1 MALTDLLSAIGDAI
15 RKKTGTTEKLRLDE
29 MPIAIEN
36 IQGGSSG
43 GTDTLIDYIMGKPTK
58 IESDEITSLKSYEL
72 QRGNLIE
79 LNLPNL
85 TSLNG
90 DYCIRN
96 TGIKTLDL
104 PKLVEMQS
112 NSISS
117 NSFLESVNLP
127 SLICG
132 QEYQKGFGLP
142 YHGALKKINIPK
154 VKYFD
159 KYGICSARQLT
170 RLDLPSVIEI
180 GNSSYQHPFDA
191 CVSLTALILRVNQ
204 VVKLTT
210 GDDLFSYCPINNGGY
225 NGLQGYIYVPKALLE
240 DYKVATNWSVYAD
253 RFRAIEDYPDICG
266 EVAQ

>member
-29 MPIAIEN
+29 MPQAIEN

-43 GTDTLIDYIMGKPTK
+43 GTDTLVDYLSGKPTK
-58 IESDEITSLKSYEL
+58 ISSDAITSLNDYEL
-72 QRGNLIE
+72 QRRNLTE

-85 TSLNG
+85 KSLNG
-90 DYCIRN
+90 NYSIRD

-117 NSFLESVNLP
+117 NQFLESVNLP

-132 QEYQKGFGLP
+132 QGYQKGFGLP
-142 YHGALKKINIPK
+142 YNYALKKLNIPK

-159 KYGICSARQLT
+159 KEGVCSARMLE

-180 GNSSYQHPFDA
+180 NNVSYQHPFDT
-191 CVSLTALILRVNQ
+191 CRHLTVLILRVNQ
-204 VVKLTT
+204 VVKLTN
-210 GDDLFSYCPINNGGY
+210 GDGLFTYCPINNGGDD
-225 NGLQGYIYVPKALLE
+225 GLQGYIYVPKALLE

-253 RFRAIEDYPDICG
+253 KFRAIEDYPDICG